1 MIEVED
7 LEKSYNGSRALDG
20 ISLRVDDGALFG
32 IVGPNG
38 AGKTTLIKILAT
50 LLKAQ
55 GGTATID
62 GMDVAA
68 NPKEIKRLVGYLPD
82 SPGVYQEMKVREFLE
97 FFADAFQ
104 LGSKKQE
111 AVDQALERSGLQD
124 RTESFVDELSFGQ
137 RQKLCLVKTLLHE
150 PKVLLLDEPATGL
163 DPIARLELREML
175 KSLNASGVTI
185 LISSHILSDLE
196 DICSHVALI
205 AQGKNAKDEQGRAV
219 LQLREP
225 EPEVRVYEIEVLR
238 GGMSLA
244 DIAGKLEGVQV
255 LGSSE
260 RLLKL
265 KVAGGEGACVATLR
279 ALLAAGGEITRFDYR
294 HEGLEEK
301 YQQAFARRSS

>member
-111 AVDQALERSGLQD
+111 AVDRALERSGLQD

-225 EPEVRVYEIEVLR
+225 EPEVRVYEIELLR